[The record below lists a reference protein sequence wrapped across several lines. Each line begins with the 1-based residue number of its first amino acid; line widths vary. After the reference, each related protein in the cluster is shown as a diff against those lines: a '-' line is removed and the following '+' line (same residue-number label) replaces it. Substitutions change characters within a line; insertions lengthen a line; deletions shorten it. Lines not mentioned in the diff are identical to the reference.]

1 MVSWALSF
9 LVIMT
14 DFSFP
19 GHPVV
24 RRKSFA
30 SRTIDLEGQL
40 LTVQWTLMLRCRE
53 ATSGR
58 SASEGFLPL
67 YDEMLHL
74 SGLRVIRQLESRR
87 VVDLSLA
94 DYSRVRQISSSRP
107 KKRIGISNHG
117 TAALLELARIA
128 FKLLGPSFL
137 EAVLSRLCLPQS
149 DRGRPSAGCPPSVV
163 PLAAIRLVWK
173 I

>member
-1 MVSWALSF
+1 MAGRTMVSWALSF

-67 YDEMLHL
+67 YDQMLHL
-74 SGLRVIRQLESRR
+74 NGMRVSRQLDTAYRKFRMVHHSGSRF
-87 VVDLSLA
+87 
-94 DYSRVRQISSSRP
+94 SRV
-107 KKRIGISNHG
+107 SNWAH
-117 TAALLELARIA
+117 I
-128 FKLLGPSFL
+128 
-137 EAVLSRLCLPQS
+137 
-149 DRGRPSAGCPPSVV
+149 
-163 PLAAIRLVWK
+163 
-173 I
+173 